1 MAVGAVREPP
11 GIGSTTM
18 GSQITKLDRAPVDVR
33 LLTFLEHRKRDV
45 DKRLPEWARRSNPI
59 VRRHLGIYWKTLLPE
74 VRPLLTMYGFQ
85 VCLIALSY
93 PFPFLFDL
101 AMPMITA
108 SIILLPLA
116 IFIYGRLL
124 ISITTS
130 SAEMIVDEQKKNTL
144 TLLRTT
150 PIPLKDILLS
160 KMAASIWRQVED
172 IGLLLLAA
180 LAFSLPLLILQYAS
194 FWPLDEYPV
203 IARVA
208 MASGLAASLVRL
220 LVEPAMV
227 GAIGIMAG
235 AVLPWRSWARASAT
249 VLTLFYFLLL
259 NLPRRLLMGWE
270 MRVVIEIVL
279 PLALPVLITGVA
291 FWLAHHALTRD

>member
-1 MAVGAVREPP
+1 
-11 GIGSTTM
+11 M
-18 GSQITKLDRAPVDVR
+18 GSQITNLDRPPVDVR
-33 LLTFLEHRKRDV
+33 LLTFLEQRKRDL
-45 DKRLPEWARRSNPI
+45 DMRLPEWARRSNPI

-74 VRPLLTMYGFQ
+74 VRPLLTMYAFQ
-85 VCLIALSY
+85 VLLIALSY

-116 IFIYGRLL
+116 IFLYGRLL
-124 ISITTS
+124 ISIGMS

-144 TLLRTT
+144 TVLRTT
-150 PIPLKDILLS
+150 PIALKDILLS

-194 FWPLDEYPV
+194 FWPLDEFPI
-203 IARVA
+203 IARTA
-208 MASGLAASLVRL
+208 MALGLAASLLRL
-220 LVEPAMV
+220 LVEPVMV
-227 GAIGIMAG
+227 GAIGIMTG
-235 AVLPWRSWARASAT
+235 AVLPWRNWARASSV
-249 VLTLFYFLLL
+249 VLILFYFLLV
-259 NLPRRLLMGWE
+259 NLPRRLPMGWE

-279 PLALPVLITGVA
+279 PLVLPVLVTWCA
-291 FWLAHHALTRD
+291 FRLAHHALTRD

>member
-1 MAVGAVREPP
+1 M
-11 GIGSTTM
+11 TM
-18 GSQITKLDRAPVDVR
+18 GSQITKLDRASVDVR
-33 LLTFLEHRKRDV
+33 LLTFLEHHKRDV
-45 DKRLPEWARRSNPI
+45 DERLPEWARRSNPI

-124 ISITTS
+124 IAIGAA

-144 TLLRTT
+144 TLLRAT

-194 FWPLDEYPV
+194 FWPLDDYPI
-203 IARVA
+203 IARGA
-208 MASGLAASLVRL
+208 MALGLAASLVRL
-220 LVEPAMV
+220 LVEPVMV
-227 GAIGIMAG
+227 GAIGIMTG
-235 AVLPWRSWARASAT
+235 AVLPWRSWARASAA

-270 MRVVIEIVL
+270 LRVMIEIVL
-279 PLALPVLITGVA
+279 PLVLPVLITWIA
-291 FWLAHHALTRD
+291 FRLAHHALTRD